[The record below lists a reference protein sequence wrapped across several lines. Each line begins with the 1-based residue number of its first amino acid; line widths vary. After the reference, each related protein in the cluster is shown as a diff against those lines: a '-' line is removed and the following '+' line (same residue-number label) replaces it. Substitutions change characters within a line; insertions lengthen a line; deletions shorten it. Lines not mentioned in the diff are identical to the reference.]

1 MMRQSGSPR
10 KAIVELRRGLQD
22 YSGPLCRK
30 FVLFGFAEEAG
41 VLSGHRVDE
50 QSPIEEQIAGLT
62 ACLSDQHA
70 AVPARAMKG
79 PIVRCRGRLVIAQ
92 MGSFEH
98 TSRRSSA
105 E

>member
-1 MMRQSGSPR
+1 M
-10 KAIVELRRGLQD
+10 
-22 YSGPLCRK
+22 
-30 FVLFGFAEEAG
+30 LFGFAEEAG

-62 ACLSDQHA
+62 ACLSDQQA
-70 AVPARAMKG
+70 AVAGRAMKG

-105 E
+105 ECRTGVRRPAVAARPPSVRWFPAVAV